1 MRKIFSTALIALFI
15 IFSTATS
22 IEAISQKQA
31 VGKTITSSAT
41 TGEIMSRDQAAEE
54 ILRLCNIER
63 KKAGVPA
70 LKLSRE
76 LYKPAMTRARE
87 IVKSFSHTRPNGLS
101 FSSVFY
107 GINYR
112 TVGENL
118 AAGQT
123 SCEMVV
129 QQWMDSPGHRA
140 NILNKKFKFLG
151 VAYLY
156 NEKGHYKHYWV
167 QEFKG

>member
-1 MRKIFSTALIALFI
+1 MRRIFSTALIALFL

-31 VGKTITSSAT
+31 AERTITSSAT

-107 GINYR
+107 GINYK

-123 SCEMVV
+123 SCEMVM
-129 QQWMDSPGHRA
+129 QQWMESPGHRA

-156 NEKGHYKHYWV
+156 NDKGHYKHYWV

>member
-1 MRKIFSTALIALFI
+1 MRKIFSTALVALLI
-15 IFSTATS
+15 IISTAAS
-22 IEAISQKQA
+22 VEAI
-31 VGKTITSSAT
+31 
-41 TGEIMSRDQAAEE
+41 SRDQAAEE
-54 ILRLCNIER
+54 ILHLVNVER
-63 KKAGVPA
+63 RKAGVPA

-76 LYKPAMTRARE
+76 LYRPAMIRARE
-87 IVKSFSHTRPNGLS
+87 IIKSFSHTRPNGLP

-107 GINYR
+107 GISYK

-151 VAYLY
+151 VAYIY
-156 NEKGHYKHYWV
+156 DGKGRYKHYWV

>member
-1 MRKIFSTALIALFI
+1 MRKIFSTALVALLI
-15 IFSTATS
+15 IISTAAS
-22 IEAISQKQA
+22 VEAI
-31 VGKTITSSAT
+31 
-41 TGEIMSRDQAAEE
+41 SRDQAAEE
-54 ILRLCNIER
+54 ILHLVNVER
-63 KKAGVPA
+63 RKAGVPA

-76 LYKPAMTRARE
+76 LYRPAMIRARE
-87 IVKSFSHTRPNGLS
+87 IIKSFSHTRPNGLP

-107 GINYR
+107 GISYK

-140 NILNKKFKFLG
+140 NILNKKFKYLG

-156 NEKGHYKHYWV
+156 SGKGKYKHYWV

>member
-31 VGKTITSSAT
+31 AGKTITSSAT

-87 IVKSFSHTRPNGLS
+87 IVKSFSHTRPNGMS

-107 GINYR
+107 GITYR

>member
-1 MRKIFSTALIALFI
+1 MKKFFSTALVALLI
-15 IFSTATS
+15 MISTAATV
-22 IEAISQKQA
+22 EAI
-31 VGKTITSSAT
+31 T
-41 TGEIMSRDQAAEE
+41 RDQAAEE
-54 ILRLCNIER
+54 ILHLVNVER
-63 KKAGVPA
+63 RKAGVPA

-76 LYKPAMTRARE
+76 LYRPAMIRARE
-87 IVKSFSHTRPNGLS
+87 IVKSFSHTRPNGLP

-107 GINYR
+107 GITYK

-156 NEKGHYKHYWV
+156 DSKGHYKHYWV

>member
-1 MRKIFSTALIALFI
+1 MKKIFSTALVALLI
-15 IFSTATS
+15 IISTAAS
-22 IEAISQKQA
+22 VEAI
-31 VGKTITSSAT
+31 
-41 TGEIMSRDQAAEE
+41 SRDQAAEE
-54 ILRLCNIER
+54 ILHLVNVER
-63 KKAGVPA
+63 RKAGVPA

-76 LYKPAMTRARE
+76 LYRPAMIRARE
-87 IVKSFSHTRPNGLS
+87 IIKSFSHTRPNGLP
-101 FSSVFY
+101 FSSVFH
-107 GINYR
+107 GISYK

-151 VAYLY
+151 VAYIY
-156 NEKGHYKHYWV
+156 DGKGRYKHYWV

>member
-1 MRKIFSTALIALFI
+1 MKKIFSTALVALLIFI
-15 IFSTATS
+15 STAAS
-22 IEAISQKQA
+22 VEAI
-31 VGKTITSSAT
+31 
-41 TGEIMSRDQAAEE
+41 SRDQAAEE
-54 ILRLCNIER
+54 ILHLVNVER
-63 KKAGVPA
+63 RKAGVPA

-76 LYKPAMTRARE
+76 LYRPAMIRARE
-87 IVKSFSHTRPNGLS
+87 IIKSFSHTRPNGLP

-107 GINYR
+107 GISYK

-151 VAYLY
+151 VAYIY
-156 NEKGHYKHYWV
+156 DGKGRYKHYWV

>member
-1 MRKIFSTALIALFI
+1 MKKIFSTALIALLI
-15 IFSTATS
+15 VFSTAVS
-22 IEAISQKQA
+22 VEAISR
-31 VGKTITSSAT
+31 
-41 TGEIMSRDQAAEE
+41 EQAAEE

-63 KKAGVPA
+63 RQAGLPA
-70 LKLSRE
+70 LRLSRE
-76 LYKPAMTRARE
+76 LYRPAMIRARE
-87 IVKSFSHTRPNGLS
+87 IKKSFSHTRPNGLP

-112 TVGENL
+112 TIGENL

-140 NILNKKFKFLG
+140 NILNKKFKYLG
-151 VAYLY
+151 VAYIY
-156 NEKGHYKHYWV
+156 DGKSHYKHYWV

>member
-1 MRKIFSTALIALFI
+1 MKKIFSTALVALLI
-15 IFSTATS
+15 IISTAAS
-22 IEAISQKQA
+22 VEAI
-31 VGKTITSSAT
+31 
-41 TGEIMSRDQAAEE
+41 SRDQAAEE
-54 ILRLCNIER
+54 ILHLVNVER
-63 KKAGVPA
+63 RKAGVPA

-76 LYKPAMTRARE
+76 LYRPAMIRARE
-87 IVKSFSHTRPNGLS
+87 IIKSFSHTRPNGLP

-107 GINYR
+107 GISYK

-151 VAYLY
+151 VAYIY
-156 NEKGHYKHYWV
+156 EGKVRYKHYWV

>member
-1 MRKIFSTALIALFI
+1 MKKIFSTALVALLI
-15 IFSTATS
+15 IISTAAS
-22 IEAISQKQA
+22 VEAI
-31 VGKTITSSAT
+31 
-41 TGEIMSRDQAAEE
+41 SRDQAAEE
-54 ILRLCNIER
+54 ILHLVNVER
-63 KKAGVPA
+63 RKAGVPA

-76 LYKPAMTRARE
+76 LYRPAMIRARE
-87 IVKSFSHTRPNGLS
+87 IIKSFSHTRPNGLP

-107 GINYR
+107 GISYK

-151 VAYLY
+151 VAYIY
-156 NEKGHYKHYWV
+156 DGKGRYKHYWV